1 MEKIKSWLSYDWNN
15 WKKIFNNFI
24 GGYFNMDTDN
34 IYNSL
39 NKYMTVSNNENKLKV
54 LNSIKEFLD
63 YNEMTEEEK
72 NKFIEEE
79 TLIYYEYYN
88 LTPIEWVKYIK
99 KRLEEEINK

>member
-24 GGYFNMDTDN
+24 GGYFNMDTDD
-34 IYNSL
+34 IYESL
-39 NKYMTVSNNENKLKV
+39 DEYVTVSNNENKLKV

>member
-24 GGYFNMDTDN
+24 GGYFNMDTDD
-34 IYNSL
+34 IYDSL
-39 NKYMTVSNNENKLKV
+39 DEYMTVSNNENKLKV

-72 NKFIEEE
+72 DAYQNPG
-79 TLIYYEYYN
+79 Y
-88 LTPIEWVKYIK
+88 
-99 KRLEEEINK
+99 RD

>member
-15 WKKIFNNFI
+15 CKKIFNNFI
-24 GGYFNMDTDN
+24 GGYFNMDTDD
-34 IYNSL
+34 IYDSL
-39 NKYMTVSNNENKLKV
+39 DEYMTVSNNENKLKV

>member
-34 IYNSL
+34 IYESL
-39 NKYMTVSNNENKLKV
+39 DEYVTVSNNENKLKV

-63 YNEMTEEEK
+63 YNEMTEDEK

-88 LTPIEWVKYIK
+88 LTPIEWIK
-99 KRLEEEINK
+99 HIEKRLEEEVRK

>member
-24 GGYFNMDTDN
+24 GGYFNMDTDD
-34 IYNSL
+34 IYDSL
-39 NKYMTVSNNENKLKV
+39 DEYMTVSNNENKLKV

-79 TLIYYEYYN
+79 TLIYYEYYK

>member
-24 GGYFNMDTDN
+24 GGYFNMDTDD
-34 IYNSL
+34 IYDSL
-39 NKYMTVSNNENKLKV
+39 DEYMTVSNNENKLKV

>member
-24 GGYFNMDTDN
+24 GGYFNMDTDD
-34 IYNSL
+34 IYDSL
-39 NKYMTVSNNENKLKV
+39 DEYMTVSNNENKLKV

-88 LTPIEWVKYIK
+88 LTPIKWIKYIE

>member
-1 MEKIKSWLSYDWNN
+1 MIKKAL
-15 WKKIFNNFI
+15 
-24 GGYFNMDTDN
+24 
-34 IYNSL
+34 
-39 NKYMTVSNNENKLKV
+39 
-54 LNSIKEFLD
+54 KEFLD